1 MISNLLQL
9 NQLVGSSSI
18 VMLKKSRLEKIIADR
33 RKYIIDLENESEGNI
48 ILIALIESS
57 GVPCLI

>member
-33 RKYIIDLENESEGNI
+33 RKYIIDVENESEGHI

-57 GVPCLI
+57 GVPCVI

>member
-18 VMLKKSRLEKIIADR
+18 VMLKKYRLEKIIADR

>member
-1 MISNLLQL
+1 
-9 NQLVGSSSI
+9 
-18 VMLKKSRLEKIIADR
+18 MLKKSRLEKIIADR